1 MHVGPLPLARRTAL
15 TLGAVAI
22 VTSGCDDGDKSDPA
36 GAPSATPAPDPDVA
50 LVDAVLVD
58 LARAERLALA
68 AGLPGLAVLHREHIE
83 ALDGPEEVA
92 GGTAVATTEA
102 VRRTEQRLQKRLV
115 QASVAAES
123 GALAR
128 LLASMSAAVS
138 QRLPRGLA

>member
-15 TLGAVAI
+15 TLGAVAF
-22 VTSGCDDGDKSDPA
+22 VVSGCDDGDKTDPT
-36 GAPSATPAPDPDVA
+36 GAPSATSAPDPDVA

-58 LARAERLALA
+58 LARAESVALG
-68 AGLPGLAVLHREHIE
+68 AGMADLVALHRAHIE

-92 GGTAVATTEA
+92 TGTGVATKEA
-102 VRRTEQRLQKRLV
+102 VRRSEQRLQKQLV

-128 LLASMSAAVS
+128 LFASMSAAVS
-138 QRLPRGLA
+138 QRLA